1 MAKRNRYRKF
11 EQMMTLALLANA
23 VLFVFYLICAVAN
36 ILWLQII
43 LAILTVLLPLGGL
56 VFLVLSQELLRSRSL
71 WLSCGFFAILM
82 CTLASLI
89 LAFP

>member
-23 VLFVFYLICAVAN
+23 VLFVLYLICAVAN

-56 VFLVLSQELLRSRSL
+56 AFLVLSQELLRSRSL